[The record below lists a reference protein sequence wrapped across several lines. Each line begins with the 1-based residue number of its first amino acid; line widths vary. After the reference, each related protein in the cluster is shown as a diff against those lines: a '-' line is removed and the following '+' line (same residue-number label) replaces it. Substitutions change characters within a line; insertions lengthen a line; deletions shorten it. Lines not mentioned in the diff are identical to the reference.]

1 MFYPVSSVDLC
12 LTGKGA
18 KTPLFAVL
26 SSDLKKNYMKKIII
40 IITII
45 ILIILPYLI
54 DVNWLVGFIFRV
66 KWLERKSQL

>member
-26 SSDLKKNYMKKIII
+26 SSDLKKKLHEKNNNNNNN
-40 IITII
+40 
-45 ILIILPYLI
+45 I
-54 DVNWLVGFIFRV
+54 DYTSLLN
-66 KWLERKSQL
+66 